1 VHLVFTH
8 HGFLLD
14 GWSVTLL
21 FGDLEA
27 LVQAELDGAAVPAWP
42 GAPFRDYVARLQGRD
57 RAAEE
62 SYWRAALGGV
72 QAATPLPAI
81 DRPAG
86 DVAASGQVSLGLSTS
101 ESERIRSVLRR
112 LGVTVGVYA
121 QAAWAITLAGLT
133 GVDDVVFGLV
143 VSGRT
148 VELPGVDRTVGHL
161 TNTVPVRIGTRPGT
175 AAGAWLREMTVRHAM
190 TLANEHTALTEIH
203 PLTEIPAGSPLVRS
217 VLVVQNYPQSRA
229 EEVRS
234 VRISHAEAQ
243 ESVPMPMTLFVV
255 PGDAIDLRL
264 SYRTELVSE
273 RTAEA
278 TLTAMRAALLGLT
291 DEDGQVDA
299 ISVVPDGFRPPDPVL
314 AGVAEP
320 ERQSPVAPRDPV
332 EEMIATVWRD
342 VLAREDIGVHDDFFA
357 LGGDSLMAIRVV
369 GRIRELTTIEYPV
382 AEFFDEP
389 TIAAAAGSVGRML
402 ADAADRLT
410 DLVDEVELSHVDG

>member
-1 VHLVFTH
+1 
-8 HGFLLD
+8 
-14 GWSVTLL
+14 
-21 FGDLEA
+21 
-27 LVQAELDGAAVPAWP
+27 
-42 GAPFRDYVARLQGRD
+42 
-57 RAAEE
+57 
-62 SYWRAALGGV
+62 
-72 QAATPLPAI
+72 
-81 DRPAG
+81 
-86 DVAASGQVSLGLSTS
+86 
-101 ESERIRSVLRR
+101 
-112 LGVTVGVYA
+112 
-121 QAAWAITLAGLT
+121 
-133 GVDDVVFGLV
+133 
-143 VSGRT
+143 
-148 VELPGVDRTVGHL
+148 
-161 TNTVPVRIGTRPGT
+161 
-175 AAGAWLREMTVRHAM
+175 
-190 TLANEHTALTEIH
+190 
-203 PLTEIPAGSPLVRS
+203 
-217 VLVVQNYPQSRA
+217 
-229 EEVRS
+229 
-234 VRISHAEAQ
+234 
-243 ESVPMPMTLFVV
+243 MPMTLFVV